1 MGFSVSSLVSSVKSY
16 TSNKINQSNIRL
28 TDFNS
33 IKGAATDALEQAK
46 NIYATKD
53 NSHQLLT
60 LARKSMIT
68 NATKSQINDSRKLK
82 YRDYRARLGIDS
94 IYSDFYAENNYRMLG
109 ASDARVATKD
119 DFGFLRVLTET
130 GGLVF
135 PYTPTIQISQNVN
148 YEKQQTLQSN
158 YNMNNWK
165 GTPTPD
171 INVSGKFTAANQA
184 EAYYM
189 LAVINFL
196 RAMVKGDTG
205 LKSINNYQI
214 DKSSGRVK
222 NNMVRGVPGA
232 PPPILYFSAYGECMF
247 NELPVLIQ
255 SYSYTLKDD
264 VDYIEIM
271 INPKTWVLEKY
282 ESERSKDTLCC
293 RVPMELELSLSLI
306 IQPNPAKMR
315 KEFNLT
321 DFKNGQLFKV
331 GKSGWTF

>member
-1 MGFSVSSLVSSVKSY
+1 MQVKNTIKGY
-16 TSNKINQSNIRL
+16 ISNKVNSNNIRL
-28 TDFNS
+28 TDFS
-33 IKGAATDALEQAK
+33 TIKGASNDALENDKPK
-46 NIYATKD
+46 NKYGTK
-53 NSHQLLT
+53 NGSHQLLT
-60 LARKSMIT
+60 LSRKSLIT
-68 NATKSQINDSRKLK
+68 NATESQITDSRKLK
-82 YRDYRARLGIDS
+82 YRDYRVRLGIDS
-94 IYSDFYAENNYRMLG
+94 IYSNFYAENNYRMLG

-158 YNMNNWK
+158 YVMNNWK

-196 RAMVKGDTG
+196 RSMVKGDTG
-205 LKSINNYQI
+205 LQSINNYQI
-214 DKSSGRVK
+214 DKNSGRVQT
-222 NNMVRGVPGA
+222 NMVRGVPGA

-247 NELPVLIQ
+247 SELPVLIQ
-255 SYSYTLKDD
+255 SYNYTLKDD

-282 ESERSKDTLCC
+282 ESERSQDTLCC

-306 IQPNPAKMR
+306 IQQNPAKMR

-321 DFKNGQLFKV
+321 DFKNGKLFKV